1 MSGLVLPGLESPL
14 VLTVTK
20 AARLVGTEDFCLS
33 KPRTFLLL
41 FQTKSTVRSRPFA
54 CGLLSLNAR
63 CPNTILYPCGV
74 NYFIIYSDRYNP
86 KSQKKVSRPGGFPGN
101 DRDTVH
107 SLRRLS
113 NVSAHHMPTLLTP
126 DMNRQPFQ
134 APRSFPL
141 TVSCIIRR
149 V

>member
-86 KSQKKVSRPGGFPGN
+86 KSQKKVFPG
-101 DRDTVH
+101 RGVFRVTTETQYI
-107 SLRRLS
+107 
-113 NVSAHHMPTLLTP
+113 VS
-126 DMNRQPFQ
+126 DD
-134 APRSFPL
+134 
-141 TVSCIIRR
+141 
-149 V
+149 